1 MSSSSLQ
8 PTKKNKRSPPSCHS
22 TDTYNNKKIKA
33 TSSSSTRDVVNN
45 DDITKIN
52 NQGLQVSV
60 LVLMSLTVSIRVHI
74 LNYLGQ
80 TQDELTNLTLVSKQM
95 YQDCKRPGIEW
106 KIIPMI
112 EIRPLQ
118 LQQGGSTQT
127 LMQNLTRRLLNNN
140 TNTKLRRY
148 PHMKVNDIN
157 EFDYIPSIEIN
168 EIVSYTHNEITKY
181 VEMDW
186 VLSLDMSLSTP
197 ERVVT
202 SHSLPY
208 GLSNTLPKLRVID
221 LSNIGASATFTL
233 RNFSRRC
240 QHLEKVTWN
249 NIGMTAYVKLNGG
262 DMKFSNTGNLK
273 EIIMDDSELCCSSLD
288 RGIDKMSTLG
298 NHRDTFIFHRCS
310 NALESVSIQNAKC
323 FNTNFNYRNYNL
335 CLIPQNA
342 LIKFVRSVPS
352 LRWFRSDLTQE
363 NMDMLRLERPGIE
376 LLN

>member
-1 MSSSSLQ
+1 
-8 PTKKNKRSPPSCHS
+8 
-22 TDTYNNKKIKA
+22 
-33 TSSSSTRDVVNN
+33 VNN